1 MTNGMMSLLN
11 KLTLRQKPIRTRLLF
26 GVAIVIIIIV
36 IGTVVNALVIKM
48 ALTRSKDRDLE
59 NVFEHYLEKI
69 NNTTNEMI
77 DNGISVALTGE
88 LLYQLYERQQTVI
101 PVDVIERFLVN
112 KVEKMPLIIGSGL
125 WYEPYLFGGTKYFGP
140 YAHWEKNRVRTTWEY
155 NTQAYNYP
163 AREWYTIAI
172 PRDWDRSQ
180 KRDRPVY
187 ITRPY
192 SDSLNG
198 VPATFVTMSIPMYS
212 TQGRIIGVSTTDW
225 TIETIQKHLVFMK
238 NFFYT
243 PRSFLVLVS
252 GVDGKVIFHTNERV
266 IMSDFAVTPVARLL
280 DIKTLPRES
289 TRRIHNIEIDSELYD
304 VLARRTDAGFLFF
317 LAVPPKELYA
327 DVIGTMIVFSLIS
340 VLLIGII
347 SLLIVRFIDSSII
360 TRILRINTRIT
371 EIEKGDYTGSLVFA
385 DQDELSHIADNINRM
400 SSTILN
406 REKELIDLQRY
417 LSNIVEQLRN
427 ALGETVRA
435 IASIVETRD
444 PYTAGHQRHVSELA
458 LAIATEMN
466 LSNDQIE
473 GLRISAVLHDIGK
486 ISIPAEILSK
496 PGKLADIEFSLIK
509 THPQAGYDI
518 LNGIEFP
525 WPVARTVM
533 EHHERI
539 NGSGYPQNLKG
550 DHIIIEARI
559 LAVADVVDAMAS
571 YRPYRA
577 AMGINAALE
586 EIENNKGILYDKDV
600 ADVCLK
606 LFREKGYQLA
616 KEEKITNPKKNMLS
630 NGNSQF
636 L

>member
-1 MTNGMMSLLN
+1 MTNGMMSLPN

-26 GVAIVIIIIV
+26 GVAIIIIIIV

-48 ALTRSKDRDLE
+48 ALTRSKDRDIE
-59 NVFEHYLEKI
+59 NVFERYLEKI
-69 NNTTNEMI
+69 NNTTNDMI
-77 DNGISVALTGE
+77 NNGISVALTGE
-88 LLYQLYERQQTVI
+88 LLYQLYERQQTV

-112 KVEKMPLIIGSGL
+112 KVEKMPHIIGSGL

-140 YAHWEKNRVRTTWEY
+140 YAYWDKNRVRTTWEY
-155 NTQAYNYP
+155 NTPAYNYP
-163 AREWYTIAI
+163 EREWYTIAI

-180 KRDRPVY
+180 KRDQQVY

-198 VPATFVTMSIPMYS
+198 MPATFVTMSIPMYS
-212 TQGRIIGVSTTDW
+212 PQGKIIGVSTTDW
-225 TIETIQKHLVFMK
+225 TIETIQKHLAFMK

-252 GVDGKVIFHTNERV
+252 GVDGKVIFHTKERV
-266 IMSDFAVTPVARLL
+266 IMSDFSLTPVARLL

-289 TRRIHNIEIDSELYD
+289 TRRIHDIEIDSELYD

-327 DVIGTMIVFSLIS
+327 DVIGTMIVFSLMS
-340 VLLIGII
+340 LLLIGII
-347 SLLIVRFIDSSII
+347 SVLIVGFIDSSII

-385 DQDELSHIADNINRM
+385 DKDEISHIADNINCM

-406 REKELIDLQRY
+406 REKELIDLQRN
-417 LSNIVEQLRN
+417 LSNIVEQLKN

-435 IASIVETRD
+435 IASIVETKD
-444 PYTAGHQRHVSELA
+444 PYTAGHQRQVCEIA
-458 LAIATEMN
+458 LAIATEIN

-473 GLRISAVLHDIGK
+473 GLRMAAILHDIGK

-496 PGKLADIEFSLIK
+496 PGKLTDIEFGLIK

-518 LNGIEFP
+518 LNSIEFP

-539 NGSGYPQNLKG
+539 NGSGYPKNLKG
-550 DHIIIEARI
+550 DDIIIEARI

-571 YRPYRA
+571 YRPYRESL
-577 AMGINAALE
+577 GINAALE
-586 EIENNKGILYDKDV
+586 EIEKNKGILYDKDV
-600 ADVCLK
+600 VDACLK
-606 LFREKGYQLA
+606 LFREKGYQIV
-616 KEEKITNPKKNMLS
+616 KEEKITNPRRKHAF
-630 NGNSQF
+630 Q
-636 L
+636 